1 MGKKQRSA
9 KASLLGSMQARTRLN
24 YPLGHAW
31 APMGSG
37 DGSFKS
43 EQFTSEQQAAAYCA
57 PCFKA
62 GPRPLN
68 RAP

>member
-9 KASLLGSMQARTRLN
+9 KASLLGIAVELPWAM
-24 YPLGHAW
+24 LGPRW
-31 APMGSG
+31 VRD

-62 GPRPLN
+62 GPRHLN